1 MSHAF
6 LLSIDLLSAPLLYYH
21 GCVKVAVAVDA
32 AIDLGYALDWLL
44 GLPSFVSLFC
54 PTKWYALHHD
64 TFTIFLST
72 VLPLAAVTMNFYQ
85 IDKLTLR
92 GEPFTNDAHHTM
104 GAGRFSRK
112 PKRAKFIWLLS
123 FIMVLMSSWA
133 LGLFAVIYT
142 AVTQFGTDCG
152 SSFDPLAW
160 CRWSVRPFL
169 GPNACD
175 CRLVVGQTHT
185 LNEEHGGSSCA
196 VLPEVLDRWPRVE
209 YLVMSP
215 TPDVLWHCSIDDDE
229 VDWVSQKMRFVKVL
243 SLPYQNITRLNQ
255 SFGAL
260 TSLSLPYNFLTRLEA
275 GVLRMNPGLE
285 HLSVEMNNLLELPN
299 EVFSMSRLQG
309 LSLMG
314 NPVCSSPEYDGA
326 LEDLA
331 SRGVSPLCG
340 DTPWENKRN
349 HRERTR
355 NDDYSESPVKDE
367 IICGASPRA
376 DPLAFA
382 IVYYRGVCGKYKH
395 SPSSECL
402 AVCDEVASWISYT
415 SDDDDGVLSLV
426 EMNRYLQLIGIRPY
440 SSQGEM
446 ECMVR
451 VMDCRQ
457 VPTMPAFP
465 PTPYT
470 IAMMMS
476 GGVTDCSHCPYHVR

>member
-1 MSHAF
+1 SLAWLELGGVDVLSVGGRTQVAPPRLLMSHAF

-160 CRWSVRPFL
+160 CRWS
-169 GPNACD
+169 
-175 CRLVVGQTHT
+175 
-185 LNEEHGGSSCA
+185 
-196 VLPEVLDRWPRVE
+196 VLDRWPRVE

-446 ECMVR
+446 ECM
-451 VMDCRQ
+451 
-457 VPTMPAFP
+457 
-465 PTPYT
+465 
-470 IAMMMS
+470 
-476 GGVTDCSHCPYHVR
+476 